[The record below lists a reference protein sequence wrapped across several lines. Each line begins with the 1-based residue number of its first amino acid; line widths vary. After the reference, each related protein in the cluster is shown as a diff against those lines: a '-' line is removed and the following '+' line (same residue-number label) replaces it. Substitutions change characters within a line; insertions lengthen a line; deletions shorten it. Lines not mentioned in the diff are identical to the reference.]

1 MRRRTRSAARPP
13 RRVVLAGSSGGHLA
27 QLWSLRPWWSGLE
40 RTWVTFD
47 TPDARGLLAD
57 EESVIWAHSPTTRNV
72 PNLAR
77 NTLLAARVIR
87 TTRPDVVVSTGA
99 GAAVPFLALGKM
111 LGATTVFIEVYDRVE
126 TPTLTGRLVRPFVD
140 LALVQ
145 WPEQRGLYRGSIE
158 IGPLL

>member
-1 MRRRTRSAARPP
+1 MPRRTRSAARPL

-27 QLWSLRPWWSGLE
+27 QLWSLRPWWSDLE

-57 EESVIWAHSPTTRNV
+57 EESVIWAYSPTTRNV
-72 PNLAR
+72 RNLVR
-77 NTLLAARVIR
+77 NTLLAVRVLR
-87 TTRPDVVVSTGA
+87 RTRPDVVISTGA
-99 GAAVPFLALGKM
+99 AAAVPFLALGRA